1 MKSLIRNANDTDMP
15 EILELLYELDRPKP
29 IDEDEIKVFR
39 DKIED
44 YFSDPYKKIMI
55 AEIDSRVVGLVSI
68 IILRRLNRA
77 KFEMYIP
84 ELVITEEFRYSG
96 IGKKIIAHC
105 INLAKEE
112 NCYRIRLE
120 SGNQRKESHKFY
132 VSLGFDQSSLSFSK
146 NIL

>member
-1 MKSLIRNANDTDMP
+1 MKAIIRNAKDTDIP
-15 EILELLYELDRPKP
+15 KILELLYELNRPKP

-55 AEIDSRVVGLVSI
+55 AEIDSRVVGLVSM

-105 INLAKEE
+105 INLAKDE